1 MKRLIEALYTAL
13 AKLPT
18 TNARI
23 AVTLVLAMGTGVKY
37 WVSNDWRPDWDWL
50 AFLAMMS
57 GLDAAQF
64 YGKRKTHMNNAK
76 G

>member
-23 AVTLVLAMGTGVKY
+23 ARCTVL
-37 WVSNDWRPDWDWL
+37 R
-50 AFLAMMS
+50 
-57 GLDAAQF
+57 
-64 YGKRKTHMNNAK
+64 
-76 G
+76 